1 MAKNTVEFDY
11 FHDFESEQFA
21 FYRIPKVL
29 FKGSYFKDLSCDAKV
44 LYGLMLDRMSLSIQ
58 NQWFDEENKVY
69 IIYTLEQVM
78 EDMNCKKDKGIKLLA
93 ELDTDKGIGLIERVK
108 QGFGKPAL
116 IYVKSFIIKEEISD
130 ITRSEKPKYRGGE
143 CRSTEVDNSEVPRS
157 EKPKSLGEK
166 CRSTEVGK
174 TEVTGSE
181 KPKSQGRKNR
191 SIEVGNSAPN
201 NTNINNTDFNN
212 TNLINQSEEPEQDKP
227 IDKIDEMTEI
237 QIYKELIKENIE
249 YEHLINNGSIGD
261 CGYIDEMVE
270 LLVET
275 ICIKREHIRIAGA
288 DHPYQLVKGKLL
300 KLNSSHITYV
310 LDCLHNNTTKVRN
323 VKAYLLTS
331 LYNAP
336 STIDSYYRAEVNH
349 DMYGVD

>member
-1 MAKNTVEFDY
+1 MAKNAVVFDY

-58 NQWFDEENKVY
+58 NRWLDEENKVY

-78 EDMNCKKDKGIKLLA
+78 EDMSCKKDKGIKLLA

-116 IYVKSFIIKEEISD
+116 IYVKSFVIKEEECDSV
-130 ITRSEKPKYRGGE
+130 RSKKPKYQGGND
-143 CRSTEVDNSEVPRS
+143 RSSEVGKTEVPRS
-157 EKPKSLGEK
+157 EKPKSQGEK
-166 CRSTEVGK
+166 CRSHEVGK
-174 TEVTGSE
+174 TEVMKSE
-181 KPKSQGRKNR
+181 KPKYQGRENR
-191 SIEVGNSAPN
+191 SVEVGNSEPN
-201 NTNINNTDFNN
+201 NTNINNTDFSN
-212 TNLINQSEEPEQDKP
+212 TNLINQSAEIERDKP
-227 IDKIDEMTEI
+227 MDRIDAMTEI
-237 QIYKELIKENIE
+237 EIITQIVKENIE
-249 YEHLINNGSIGD
+249 YEYLTQSCGIGD

-275 ICIKREHIRIAGA
+275 ICVKREKVRIAGA
-288 DHPYQLVKGKLL
+288 DYPYQLVKSKFM
-300 KLNSSHITYV
+300 KINSSHINYV
-310 LDCLHNNTTKVRN
+310 LLCLHNNTTKVHN

-336 STIDSYYRAEVNH
+336 TTIDNYYRAEVNH
-349 DMYGVD
+349 DMYGSF